1 MREGEGGGEVS
12 EKLHFLHPFELTLSF
27 FFFFLITT
35 VGLFVRV
42 SRRDEK
48 EEKKKRRKK
57 KKTVNKVGG
66 NENSTKSTLWTLRI
80 KDGVVRRVVLFF
92 IIITIIA
99 ISFRSFKFTCAV
111 KEIMERATP

>member
-1 MREGEGGGEVS
+1 M
-12 EKLHFLHPFELTLSF
+12 K
-27 FFFFLITT
+27 
-35 VGLFVRV
+35 
-42 SRRDEK
+42 
-48 EEKKKRRKK
+48 KKKRRREGKK